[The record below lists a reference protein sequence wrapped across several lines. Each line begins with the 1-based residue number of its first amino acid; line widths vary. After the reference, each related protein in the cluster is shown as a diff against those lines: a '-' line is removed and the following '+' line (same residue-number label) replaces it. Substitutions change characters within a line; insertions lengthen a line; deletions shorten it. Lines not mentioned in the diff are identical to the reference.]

1 MEGLISKKGEFKPKC
16 DKPKMALSQ
25 IWDKTKHGLR
35 DWIISHLG
43 LAHLRWRRRANFGL
57 LVLHLFKFL
66 CGSSKE
72 NEGKRRGNEKKSRF
86 GTLIFVSMEFMYGNY
101 MCLKYLNGNP
111 SLSRFG

>member
-16 DKPKMALSQ
+16 DKPNMALSQ

-35 DWIISHLG
+35 DWLISHLG
-43 LAHLRWRRRANFGL
+43 LRHLRWRRRANFGL

-72 NEGKRRGNEKKSRF
+72 KEGKRRGKREEIK
-86 GTLIFVSMEFMYGNY
+86 V
-101 MCLKYLNGNP
+101 
-111 SLSRFG
+111 